1 MIDLNRLTKP
11 LFLGNQGE
19 NGARTLEIDV
29 SAWLEMW
36 PEAQIEMLM
45 QRPGEDEV
53 FIVENKEIKDGV
65 IYFTPGSADTALA
78 GVGKIMIYVKLGEKI
93 AKSLIGSTMVLKS
106 LDRSSDPPEAS
117 EAWVNKVLEAA
128 DNAKESEEKAK
139 HYAERTDQAEQY
151 AIRAEEAKD
160 ISVSAAEKAA
170 AAAAVIDRAEEVTK
184 AAEEATEKAESAAE
198 QAESATNDALE
209 AAKGIAFM
217 TFDID
222 SDGYLNLNN
231 PYSNFSFEVTDGYLE
246 VVS

>member
-29 SAWLEMW
+29 SPWLEMW

-45 QRPGEDEV
+45 QRPGEEDV
-53 FIVENKEIKDGV
+53 FVVANREIKDGV
-65 IYFTPGSADTALA
+65 IYFTPDSADTAIA

-106 LDRSSDPPEAS
+106 LDQSGDPPEAS
-117 EAWVNKVLEAA
+117 EAWVNKVLDAA
-128 DNAKESEEKAK
+128 NSAKESEEKAK
-139 HYAERTDQAEQY
+139 HYAERADQAEQY
-151 AIRAEEAKD
+151 AARAEEAKD

-170 AAAAVIDRAEEVTK
+170 AAAVVIDRAEEVTK
-184 AAEEATEKAESAAE
+184 AAEEATEKAESA
-198 QAESATNDALE
+198 TDDALE

-231 PYSNFSFEVTDGYLE
+231 PYSSFSFEVTDGYLE